1 MLNLYIQKG
10 GLRMFKVGDKVVYPM
25 HGAGVIEALETR
37 TVFGEVRQYYV
48 LKMPIG
54 DMKLMIPV
62 GNAESI
68 GLRQV
73 ISPEIVQQV
82 LEEMGIERELTTT
95 NWNRR
100 YRSNSEKIKSGD
112 IFMVAEVVCNLV
124 QRDRDKGLST
134 CERKM
139 LDNARQILSSEMAL
153 AKGIDQ
159 EGALK
164 LLAQAVE

>member
-1 MLNLYIQKG
+1 
-10 GLRMFKVGDKVVYPM
+10 MFKVGDKVVYPM

-112 IFMVAEVVCNLV
+112 IFMVADVVCNLV

-164 LLAQAVE
+164 LLARAVE

>member
-1 MLNLYIQKG
+1 
-10 GLRMFKVGDKVVYPM
+10 MFKVGDKVVYPM

-62 GNAESI
+62 GSAEAI

-82 LEEMGIERELTTT
+82 LEELRIKRELTTT

-100 YRSNSEKIKSGD
+100 YRSNTEKIKSGD
-112 IFMVAEVVCNLV
+112 VFLVAEVVCNLV

-139 LDNARQILSSEMAL
+139 LDNARQILSSEVAL

-159 EGALK
+159 AGAMK